1 VSLVREGLPS
11 RRKAPFCIEALAC
24 VADLVEGLGQA
35 MGIYIDGLLEPM
47 FSAGLRY
54 VSTLTSTAYSLFWYN
69 ITPLQLM
76 HTLCTIACSRQYIAA
91 IPDRYCTWFIVA
103 QFLLLL
109 LYIS

>member
-1 VSLVREGLPS
+1 MALHILCSTPLRLLLLQLLLIDQQLARAVKTHLLAALPSLVSLVREGLTS

-54 VSTLTSTAYSLFWYN
+54 V
-69 ITPLQLM
+69 
-76 HTLCTIACSRQYIAA
+76 
-91 IPDRYCTWFIVA
+91 V
-103 QFLLLL
+103 
-109 LYIS
+109 